1 MTNEERDAIVNRIV
15 NDYGKLVKD
24 SLDELLRKFV
34 KDVEKKGQW
43 KTTGCGEFAFMVKVT
58 DIYDIAEQYGVAI
71 EEEDEDVSG

>member
-15 NDYGKLVKD
+15 NDYGMLVKD

-43 KTTGCGEFAFMVKVT
+43 KTSGCGEFDFMVKVT

>member
-15 NDYGKLVKD
+15 KEYGMLVKD